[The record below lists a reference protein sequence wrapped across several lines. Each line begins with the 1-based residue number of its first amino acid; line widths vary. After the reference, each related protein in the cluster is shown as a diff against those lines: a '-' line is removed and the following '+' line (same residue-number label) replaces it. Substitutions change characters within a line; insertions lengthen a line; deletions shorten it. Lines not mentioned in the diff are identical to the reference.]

1 MEQCNVSMRMT
12 LAKRRLSLESGW
24 LGVLLFHTFFSLSV
38 LLLFSLLLDS
48 PFDASLHSSYT
59 YYPTPC
65 LFTHSANP
73 TSTHHFPCTGVCFFR
88 THSCSSPRFIP
99 FHSCFYF
106 IFCPLSLIV
115 MGSLYQRHYHF
126 EEIAVLV
133 LKHWLLVGSDYYYR
147 RLLMKLWNNTPFC
160 CFFHFN
166 FLSFI

>member
-1 MEQCNVSMRMT
+1 MNCNLACYREQSMEQCNVSMRMT

-73 TSTHHFPCTGVCFFR
+73 TSTHHFPCTGVFFFFGL
-88 THSCSSPRFIP
+88 TLVLHPALYLSILAFIS
-99 FHSCFYF
+99 FSV
-106 IFCPLSLIV
+106 LSL
-115 MGSLYQRHYHF
+115 
-126 EEIAVLV
+126 
-133 LKHWLLVGSDYYYR
+133 
-147 RLLMKLWNNTPFC
+147 
-160 CFFHFN
+160 
-166 FLSFI
+166 